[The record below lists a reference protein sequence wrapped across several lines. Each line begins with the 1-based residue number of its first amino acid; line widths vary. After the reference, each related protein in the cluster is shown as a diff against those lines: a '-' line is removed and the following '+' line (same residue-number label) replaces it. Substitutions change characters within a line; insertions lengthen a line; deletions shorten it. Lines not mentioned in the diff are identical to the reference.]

1 MSVVNE
7 TPETPTEESGEIK
20 PLLVVD
26 LQKPQSKKRIKGLR
40 KGRGKLMTKIQD
52 MLGDMREGGMIES
65 DAQPVVIIVQQKD
78 EEIDV
83 RKMFRW

>member
-1 MSVVNE
+1 MSTVNE
-7 TPETPTEESGEIK
+7 APEIQSEESGETK

-40 KGRGKLMTKIQD
+40 KGRGKLMHKIQD
-52 MLGDMREGGMIES
+52 MLGDMREGGLIES